1 MKRICVFCG
10 SSNGNTPQY
19 KLLADRLG
27 TLLAENKLGLVY
39 GGGNVGLMG
48 SVANAALTGGSEVI
62 GVIPKYLQTREMA
75 NFQVTQ
81 LHVVEDMHE
90 RKRMM
95 YDFSDAFVIIPGG
108 MGTLD
113 EMFEIVTWAQ
123 LGLHSKPIYL
133 LNVFGFYDHLISF
146 LKHSHESGFIKEQ
159 HYNLINVVDDVEKL
173 SKKLNTL

>member
-10 SSNGNTPQY
+10 SSNGHSPQF

-27 TLLAENKLGLVY
+27 TMLAEKKIGLVY

-48 SVANAALTGGSEVI
+48 AVANAALAGGTEVI
-62 GVIPKYLQTREMA
+62 GVIPKHLQTREMA
-75 NFQVTQ
+75 HFQITQ

-90 RKRMM
+90 RKRLM

-113 EMFEIVTWAQ
+113 EMFEILTWAQ

-133 LNVFGFYDHLISF
+133 LNIFGFYDHLILF
-146 LKHSHESGFIKEQ
+146 LKHSHESGFIKDQ
-159 HYNLINVVDDVEKL
+159 HINLINVIEDIETF
-173 SKKLNTL
+173 SEIIN